1 MKMPLRLHDG
11 LREGT
16 ASTRFLWGADGQV
29 VLADLE
35 RATSLDVS
43 LAQLSG
49 ASVLIA
55 TYDQLANALALIEL
69 DGIVHRLITCSP
81 DLPLEHVGSV
91 VADGEVTAIVTDR
104 DEIKHA
110 GFDIPVVTSRGP
122 QLTTREAVKLE
133 PQPTEWVL
141 LTSGTTGAPKMVRHT
156 LAGLTG
162 AIKTTSNLGTIW
174 GTFYDIRRY
183 GGLQVFF
190 RSMLGGGSLVLSSVG
205 EPVEDYLNRLAA
217 RRVTHVLGTPSHWR
231 RALMSSAARKI
242 SPRYVRLS
250 GEIADQAILDALRAF
265 FPGAQITHAFAST
278 ESGVGFEVTDGRE
291 GFPDSVL
298 GVHGDVEIK
307 VVNGSLMVRSP
318 RTASRYVGPERPQL
332 MDEDGFVDTGDIVE
346 RRGERWYFLGRK
358 TGIINVGGLKV
369 HPEEVEAVIN
379 RHRDVRMSLVRSR
392 KNPITGALVVAEVV
406 LKPDDKGRDSEQ
418 RAAQC
423 KREILEICQAELAPH
438 KIPVSIRFVPSLDVA
453 AAGKIARP
461 HA

>member
-1 MKMPLRLHDG
+1 MKMPPRLRDG
-11 LREGT
+11 LREGN
-16 ASTRFLWGADGQV
+16 ASARFLWGADGQV

-35 RATSLDVS
+35 RATSLDVL

-69 DGIVHRLITCSP
+69 DGIVRRLIMCSP
-81 DLPLEHVGSV
+81 DLPLEHIGSV
-91 VADGEVTAIVTDR
+91 IADGEVTAIITDR
-104 DEIKHA
+104 DEIKRA
-110 GFDIPVVTSRGP
+110 NFKVPVITSRGP
-122 QLTTREAVKLE
+122 QLMTREGVELE
-133 PQPTEWVL
+133 PRPTEWVL

-190 RSMLGGGSLVLSSVG
+190 RSVLGGGSLALSSVG
-205 EPVEDYLNRLAA
+205 EPIERYLNRLAA
-217 RRVTHVLGTPSHWR
+217 LAVTHVLGTPSHWR
-231 RALMSSAARKI
+231 RALMSPAARKI

-250 GEIADQAILDALRAF
+250 GEIADQVILDALHAF
-265 FPGAQITHAFAST
+265 YPSAQITHAFAST
-278 ESGVGFEVTDGRE
+278 ESGVGFEVTDGQE

-307 VVNGSLMVRSP
+307 VANGSLMVRSP
-318 RTASRYVGPERPQL
+318 RTASCYIGAARPQL
-332 MDEDGFVDTGDIVE
+332 TDEDGFVDTGDIVE

-406 LKPDDKGRDSEQ
+406 LKPDDGGRDRDE

-423 KREILEICQAELAPH
+423 KREILEICHAELAPH

-453 AAGKIARP
+453 PAGKIARP